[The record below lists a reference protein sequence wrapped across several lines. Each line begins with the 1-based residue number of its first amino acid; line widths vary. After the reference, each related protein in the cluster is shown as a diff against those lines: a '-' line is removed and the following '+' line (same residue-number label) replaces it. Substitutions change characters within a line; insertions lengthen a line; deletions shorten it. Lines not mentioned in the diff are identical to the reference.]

1 MAEIIA
7 GFAYG
12 VALSAAGRRVRVALD
27 TQAVMLW
34 LRRSQLNNWGM

>member
-12 VALSAAGRRVRVALD
+12 VALIALLVAVYAWHWIRKL
-27 TQAVMLW
+27 
-34 LRRSQLNNWGM
+34 